1 MSTLRRL
8 ILCTA
13 LLIAFILLGAQALG
27 MLAAHRYLNT
37 QLAQQ
42 GQAGASA
49 LAWVL
54 SHDPGGVQDK
64 RQLADDLFG
73 AGMYALVRIAGEN
86 GDTQAERREPAQ
98 NRQAG
103 APRDWRDA
111 WLSMDAPAATRPY
124 LGPDGRRMG
133 TVTVQADARLAR
145 DTLWQGG
152 VRVIGLTLAAGVF
165 WTLFAANLMR
175 WLEAR
180 TSRDGLGRDRAL
192 HRLLLDDEEIII
204 EALVAVGHEGL
215 GLCEGHLA
223 TGQAGDAQCRAGLQQ
238 VATADLDICAHLVP
252 PSRKLVI
259 LDLSLCRR
267 AVKRDSRH
275 SKRERSHLR

>member
-73 AGMYALVRIAGEN
+73 AGMYALVRISGAN

-98 NRQAG
+98 NC
-103 APRDWRDA
+103 
-111 WLSMDAPAATRPY
+111 LLY
-124 LGPDGRRMG
+124 
-133 TVTVQADARLAR
+133 
-145 DTLWQGG
+145 
-152 VRVIGLTLAAGVF
+152 
-165 WTLFAANLMR
+165 
-175 WLEAR
+175 
-180 TSRDGLGRDRAL
+180 TSRC
-192 HRLLLDDEEIII
+192 
-204 EALVAVGHEGL
+204 V
-215 GLCEGHLA
+215 
-223 TGQAGDAQCRAGLQQ
+223 
-238 VATADLDICAHLVP
+238 
-252 PSRKLVI
+252 
-259 LDLSLCRR
+259 
-267 AVKRDSRH
+267 
-275 SKRERSHLR
+275 